1 MANTQ
6 GTAEPLRHRQVE
18 VDRLSLHVVEGGS
31 SDRPPVL
38 LLHGWPESWSAFER
52 VMIAL
57 APQAH
62 VVAFDLPGVGRSTG
76 LPRAH
81 DKRTLAGIVR
91 RLADEL
97 ALTGVSLIGHDVGA
111 QIVYACLRT
120 WPAGIRKAVLMN
132 IVIPG
137 IDPWDEVKRNPA
149 IWHFAFHAVPDLPE
163 AMVAGNQRRYFDYF
177 FDTLS
182 ASRGGVDDAS
192 RRAHAVAY
200 ARPESLTAGF
210 EWYRVFPQD
219 EKDNAAGKEGE
230 VPIPVLY
237 LRGRQERGDLERYVK
252 GLRESGLRDVCG
264 ALIPDS
270 GHFSPEE
277 QPEAVSRALRE
288 FLDLC
293 G

>member
-1 MANTQ
+1 M
-6 GTAEPLRHRQVE
+6 
-18 VDRLSLHVVEGGS
+18 
-31 SDRPPVL
+31 
-38 LLHGWPESWSAFER
+38 
-52 VMIAL
+52 
-57 APQAH
+57 
-62 VVAFDLPGVGRSTG
+62 AFDLPGVGRSTG

-163 AMVAGNQRRYFDYF
+163 AMVAENQRRYFDYF

-237 LRGRQERGDLERYVK
+237 LRGRQERGDLERHVK
-252 GLRESGLRDVCG
+252 GLRESGLRDVRG

-288 FLDLC
+288 FLDL
-293 G
+293 GG